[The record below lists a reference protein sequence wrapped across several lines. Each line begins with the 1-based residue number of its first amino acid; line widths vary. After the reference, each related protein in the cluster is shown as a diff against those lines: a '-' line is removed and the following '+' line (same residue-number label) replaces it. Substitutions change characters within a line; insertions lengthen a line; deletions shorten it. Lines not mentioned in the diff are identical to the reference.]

1 MMFNNL
7 LYKFS
12 IVSKNGYN
20 DMCTWIGGKVA
31 ELMDTYGEDGL
42 SKEVLLLSKD
52 PKGYYIKTERSEK
65 SAAIV
70 VLQ

>member
-1 MMFNNL
+1 
-7 LYKFS
+7 
-12 IVSKNGYN
+12 
-20 DMCTWIGGKVA
+20 MCTWIGGKVA